1 MIPITFRYSG
11 QNGKHPTGRS
21 RIVICNVLLVSML
34 RIIMHFYFG
43 FLFWMVIVLQCSMF
57 NNVATREKIP
67 LQSEE
72 HPRIW
77 VQN

>member
-1 MIPITFRYSG
+1 
-11 QNGKHPTGRS
+11 
-21 RIVICNVLLVSML
+21 
-34 RIIMHFYFG
+34 MHFLFWI
-43 FLFWMVIVLQCSMF
+43 LFWMVIVLQCSMF

-72 HPRIW
+72 HPPNLCIW